1 MKTVSS
7 ALALALVLTASAFAA
22 DAKKAAPAKGFLP
35 DPMTFAVDTA
45 ASELK
50 WKATK
55 VTGAHDGTLKIKT
68 GSFQMFNGELKGA
81 EIVADM
87 NSIDVSDIPRTDSS
101 HGKLVGH
108 LKSDDFFSVAKNPTA
123 SLKVTK
129 VTAMAAPDKDGNTHT
144 VEGTMTIKGTTQPIT
159 FPAKFEAERES
170 AKLTGTATLDRTQW
184 NIKYGSGKF
193 FQNLGDKM
201 IHDPFT
207 ISFALQAK
215 VDATKPVKKK

>member
-1 MKTVSS
+1 MKTLFSTL
-7 ALALALVLTASAFAA
+7 LAALVLTSSAFAGE
-22 DAKKAAPAKGFLP
+22 AKKAAPAKGFLP
-35 DPMTFAVDTA
+35 EPMTFAVDTA
-45 ASELK
+45 TSELK

-68 GSFQMFNGELKGA
+68 GAFKMFNGELQGA

-87 NSIDVSDIPRTDSS
+87 NSIAVSDIPATDSS
-101 HGKLVGH
+101 NGKLVGH

-123 SLKVTK
+123 TLKVTK
-129 VTAMAAPDKDGNTHT
+129 VAAMTAADKDGNTHT
-144 VEGTMTIKGTTQPIT
+144 IEGTMTIKGASHPIS
-159 FPAKFEAERES
+159 FPAKFEAERET

-215 VDATKPVKKK
+215 VDATKPSKKK